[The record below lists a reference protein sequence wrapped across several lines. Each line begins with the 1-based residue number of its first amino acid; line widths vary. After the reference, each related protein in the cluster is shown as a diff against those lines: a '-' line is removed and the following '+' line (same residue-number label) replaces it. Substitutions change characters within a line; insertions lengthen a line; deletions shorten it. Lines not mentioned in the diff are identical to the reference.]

1 MSARLIIGQTYV
13 ITGVSSWCHT
23 GQRVELVKLHGSVND
38 WSMVRAYDLDVPFP
52 MKSPACVSN
61 GFPDCVYVPTRDL
74 VWYDEKSA
82 MREITPV
89 REAEESVS
97 EWRLPAG
104 TFFRVNGKHTPL
116 YLVMSNS
123 HVFNLTEKQMHTTC
137 SSRFK
142 DVQLSV
148 ANIQLSE
155 VL

>member
-1 MSARLIIGQTYV
+1 MSTRLLVGQTYRV
-13 ITGVSSWCHT
+13 KPECWSPWMGAIRGVYPETTIVLRKIESDGIHIFDVCDDKAICL
-23 GQRVELVKLHGSVND
+23 EGSKV
-38 WSMVRAYDLDVPFP
+38 F
-52 MKSPACVSN
+52 
-61 GFPDCVYVPTRDL
+61 
-74 VWYDEKSA
+74 WYDEKSA

-104 TFFRVNGKHTPL
+104 TFFRANGKHTPL

-142 DVQLSV
+142 NVQLSV
-148 ANIQLSE
+148 ANVQLSE

>member
-1 MSARLIIGQTYV
+1 MSHMIVGNKYFLKTGSWQSWMGALSDIKPDSIFTLKRIEDDGIHLFESPTGKPFYV
-13 ITGVSSWCHT
+13 EES
-23 GQRVELVKLHGSVND
+23 RVQ
-38 WSMVRAYDLDVPFP
+38 
-52 MKSPACVSN
+52 
-61 GFPDCVYVPTRDL
+61 
-74 VWYDEKSA
+74 WYDEKSA
-82 MREITPV
+82 MREIPKADNGTRPNLLAV
-89 REAEESVS
+89 DES
-97 EWRLPAG
+97 WLLPAG

-148 ANIQLSE
+148 ANVQLSE

>member
-1 MSARLIIGQTYV
+1 MSKLIVGELYV
-13 ITGVSSWCHT
+13 VTKLTSSKPW
-23 GQRVELVKLHGSVND
+23 VKLGDTIKLLRKNRDKSHLWLNTATGGEFFMTVTQPSY
-38 WSMVRAYDLDVPFP
+38 ADVQ
-52 MKSPACVSN
+52 
-61 GFPDCVYVPTRDL
+61 
-74 VWYDEKSA
+74 WYDEKSA
-82 MREITPV
+82 MREIPKADNGTRPNLLAV
-89 REAEESVS
+89 DES
-97 EWRLPAG
+97 WLLPAG

-148 ANIQLSE
+148 ANVQLSE